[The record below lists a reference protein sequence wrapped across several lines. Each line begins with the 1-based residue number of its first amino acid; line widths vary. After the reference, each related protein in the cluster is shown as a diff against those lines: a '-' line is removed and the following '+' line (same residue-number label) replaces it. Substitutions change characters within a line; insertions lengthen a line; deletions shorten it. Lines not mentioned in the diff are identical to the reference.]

1 MYDISLGKISN
12 KGDFTMHTLQTLIKN
27 YLDYCKTKKNL
38 NKKMLK
44 TYKIDLSAY
53 SCSLKPE
60 IQNLGNQSFGTRK
73 LTNSCLIICSL
84 L

>member
-38 NKKMLK
+38 NKKSPFQNKIITSRTKK
-44 TYKIDLSAY
+44 THK
-53 SCSLKPE
+53 K
-60 IQNLGNQSFGTRK
+60 
-73 LTNSCLIICSL
+73 
-84 L
+84 